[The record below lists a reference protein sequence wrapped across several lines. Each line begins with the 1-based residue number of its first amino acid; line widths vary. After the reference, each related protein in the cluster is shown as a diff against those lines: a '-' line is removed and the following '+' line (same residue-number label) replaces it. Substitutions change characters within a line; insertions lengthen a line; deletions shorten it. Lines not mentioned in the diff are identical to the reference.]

1 MRRKKERSKQAT
13 RQSNKAKQHST
24 PKAVTFPKKSE
35 LPWVGL
41 EPTTLYNKYMY
52 IIIVYRL
59 LYIHA
64 YYGMCVCNDVH
75 VHVLCLGCHGTVDY
89 NRYPSESVQ
98 KKWITHYLEECARLK
113 GIYTLGIFI
122 YITVHVLMRD
132 EKEGRKEASKVKQ
145 SNKAKHVSGAK
156 RGEIWPQSA
165 VLPW

>member
-1 MRRKKERSKQAT
+1 MRDEKEERKKQAWSNKQT
-13 RQSNKAKQHST
+13 RQSN
-24 PKAVTFPKKSE
+24 
-35 LPWVGL
+35 
-41 EPTTLYNKYMY
+41 TTIYTRHMY

-64 YYGMCVCNDVH
+64 YYVMCVYNDVHVH

-113 GIYTLGIFI
+113 GIYIDIII

-132 EKEGRKEASKVKQ
+132 EKEERKAR
-145 SNKAKHVSGAK
+145 SNKQT
-156 RGEIWPQSA
+156 RQSM
-165 VLPW
+165 